1 MSAPAAMAPQAKQD
15 SKKDSSKGSK
25 RRERQPK
32 QRQPLTRPRPAAPRP
47 VEPGKILASAGRPL
61 DWGVRRDFEVQLG
74 HDLSRV
80 RVHTD
85 RDAAGLAEL
94 IGADAVTVGPE
105 IFFAAGAYR
114 PETADGRRLLAHEI
128 LHTVQSPQPRGSL
141 GGRRDG
147 DGGLGRVSVASEP
160 IEQEAERAARGLA
173 AGRATGQARQVR
185 EHLEPAPGLLRYA
198 TVSADNQR
206 SEQLDPATVVDRLVA
221 GLLRSLRGD
230 PDDRSGRVRLQLAK
244 LAPEL
249 RENVL
254 DTLQRRIPSSD
265 FTKVMALVGKLDEQA
280 SDPPIDS
287 QETPEPV
294 REPDPEGE
302 RDDRE
307 REQQSHGEVGE
318 VQSQDQKAEKE
329 QDHGAK
335 EDVHKDATRLDDKRA
350 DQDEKEKKSKA
361 DTKAEDAK
369 TAHDV
374 TQSTGKDHKDREKH
388 DKERHEKAAKKNQ
401 HGKAEAAKD
410 AEESKDSAEK
420 AQKAAAGKK
429 KAPGAAG
436 AQPAAGAI
444 GSAGVGAVAG
454 GSAGDGGFG
463 NVAAGAVDDAA
474 FALDSPLLHHGL
486 LRRKGQQKH
495 ETVPRG
501 EEPIG
506 LPADATAEVAAPT
519 EVTPEAEPA
528 AGAAGQATSSSAG
541 ARGAG
546 GAGPGGGIT
555 AGATGAAGPAS
566 DGLPTSDLDVSSVPT
581 ADQIQLTSD
590 GSVVQPTVPSFP
602 APPKDDTVD
611 PDVPP
616 EQESRERTA
625 DYRAEQAQD
634 QHDGPQAQTDP
645 GQVGPDAIETEP
657 ETEPAAESA
666 APARAGARGG
676 AAAEASAGPQEPGL
690 DDQSAPAGPEAHGGP
705 DGGELS
711 QAAEHGQPE
720 GGPQVDEASGVP
732 ENGAPG
738 AAEPDQQADASGP
751 DAAQQPDQQAGGAP
765 PSDGSLEAGGGSCG
779 GAADTAPDTDAA
791 SKGCGG
797 GGGGGGADAA
807 PPAPAPPQVATQEPQ
822 AALATVSTLSPDQMQ
837 ATIGGV
843 DQSVQTSVGKDRAAL
858 SAAPPS
864 IQRPSGAPQVL
875 NGPPTAA
882 PVVATQ
888 VPKMEAPPQQQKG
901 AQQKPQ
907 DKQVAKGPAPAANMQ
922 PPSVAGDT
930 QGKVTQE
937 EADRVQGS
945 INNIPTSDPSLH
957 TTVGAAPTVELT
969 GDKDPAQ
976 TDHQMDTLHDRSGQA
991 VAIGRQDAALPLGE
1005 NQIYPNVHP
1014 ETLKGAVPG
1023 PAGAQGGPAA
1033 AGAGAGGAGAGAGA
1047 ANSMAQ
1053 ATSVVAQQERGPQFK
1068 AAFDQGSTQ
1077 MGTQQQKK
1085 DADTTQA
1092 HEQNQ
1097 QQIDAA
1103 VKDASSQQADERGSV
1118 KQQADQGRQQWRAEQ
1133 DQKITDANKDAD
1145 TRHGKARSDI
1155 DGKAKSTDKQITD
1168 RQGSDNKNIDDQR
1181 AKAEDDARKEKAK
1194 KRSGGGGFFGWV
1206 KSKISAA
1213 FNAICSAIN
1222 GIFDAARKLVQGI
1235 ISTFTKFVTGLIDLA
1250 AKAIV
1255 GFIKVFAAG
1264 LIALGDVLLAA
1275 FPGLRDKFRKLI
1287 EGWRDKAIAKVNSIA
1302 DGLKAAVTKLLS
1314 ALGSLLSS
1322 ILDGLQAGLIAAVNY
1337 VRTQINNLVTW
1348 AQQALAIFGEFASII
1363 VDIAQ
1368 NPGRWI
1374 SNLAT
1379 AVKDGVRLYLFGAIV
1394 SAVKNWFTQKI
1405 ESIIGLGKAVF
1416 DVLVKGCISI
1426 GQIVK
1431 MAWKALIAALPQM
1444 IIQLVIENVIAALI
1458 PAAGAVLKIIQGLVA
1473 AYNTISRII
1482 AAISTFIKF
1491 LKAVKYG
1498 QAACLF
1504 AQTVASGAVA
1514 LIDFIANWLLSK
1526 LKGAASGI
1534 TSKLKGIAQKIMA
1547 ALGRGAKTL
1556 RKAAGKAFGAAKKG
1570 ASKAMAALKHGAKK
1584 LGSLTKNG
1592 LKRAGA
1598 LAKRGWNAL
1607 KRGAKALGHRLAHT
1621 KLGKTLLNGAKKV
1634 KQTFQ
1639 TWKQKASDWW
1649 KKKHPKKSPQ
1659 ERLDAAVARIQPKV
1673 KWMLDKGVPRIA
1685 LTTALRGMRIWYR
1698 LSSLE
1703 LGSDGTIS
1711 ATINPRKDLE
1721 LKALKVVIP
1730 QADLLAALHKIAT
1743 DLAAD
1748 PEMIKKTQQGV
1759 TAVPKTKKRAAHTEV
1774 TGDTPLL
1781 AIPTTDPNKM
1791 TTNQQEQFDIGDMG
1805 TIKRRKTGRG
1815 SVFVST
1821 VPKSSLPG
1829 SYVAKAPGEDTIG
1842 DFIDRNGLWS
1852 TYASSMKSLLGGK
1865 KQNLT
1870 GMSPTEKSN
1879 LLLLGWL
1886 VSREETTR
1894 NPMAAATNAL
1904 TILRLEAAKQPGAD
1918 PKAILNSMPAFF
1930 SGSEGGGRAL
1940 NKEAETGRS
1949 LESRWQTRQSDRD
1962 NALADEKRLRVEGNV
1977 IAADDL
1983 RAKSDSAYTSEKRVL
1998 DNAETLGDRHVDTV
2012 EAWIKENNI
2021 EDRVNGIVGKM
2032 DLVSD
2037 DARIEAVKQK
2047 LFEEIKQVVRELYL
2061 HTPGKA

>member
-15 SKKDSSKGSK
+15 SKKDGSKGAK

-61 DWGVRRDFEVQLG
+61 DWGLRRDFEVQLG

-105 IFFAAGAYR
+105 IFFAAGSYR
-114 PETADGRRLLAHEI
+114 PETAEGRRLLAHEI

-147 DGGLGRVSVASEP
+147 DAGLGRVSVASEP
-160 IEQEAERAARGLA
+160 IEQEAERVARGLT
-173 AGRATGQARQVR
+173 AGRATNQARQVR
-185 EHLEPAPGLLRYA
+185 EHLEPTPGLLRYA

-206 SEQLDPATVVDRLVA
+206 TEQLDPATVVDRLVA

-230 PDDRSGRVRLQLAK
+230 PDDRSGRVQLQLAK

-254 DTLQRRIPSSD
+254 NTLQQRIPSSD
-265 FTKVMALVGKLDEQA
+265 FSKVMALVGKLDVEA

-287 QETPEPV
+287 HETPEPV
-294 REPDPEGE
+294 SEPDPESE
-302 RDDRE
+302 QDDRE
-307 REQQSHGEVGE
+307 TERQSHDEVAE
-318 VQSQDQKAEKE
+318 VQSQDKKTEKNEKNEKNEKE
-329 QDHGAK
+329 
-335 EDVHKDATRLDDKRA
+335 RP
-350 DQDEKEKKSKA
+350 
-361 DTKAEDAK
+361 
-369 TAHDV
+369 
-374 TQSTGKDHKDREKH
+374 
-388 DKERHEKAAKKNQ
+388 EKAGKKNQ
-401 HGKAEAAKD
+401 HDKDEPVKDEAPKDQTAKD
-410 AEESKDSAEK
+410 SEQSKDSTEK
-420 AQKAAAGKK
+420 AQNTAADEKT
-429 KAPGAAG
+429 APGAPG
-436 AQPAAGAI
+436 AQLAAGAI
-444 GSAGVGAVAG
+444 GAAGIGAVVSA
-454 GSAGDGGFG
+454 SAGDGGFG

-495 ETVPRG
+495 DTVPPG

-506 LPADATAEVAAPT
+506 LPADATAEVAAPA
-519 EVTPEAEPA
+519 EVTPEAEPTASGARGRGVGGAGAGGAAGGTA
-528 AGAAGQATSSSAG
+528 AGAAG
-541 ARGAG
+541 
-546 GAGPGGGIT
+546 
-555 AGATGAAGPAS
+555 AAGPVS

-581 ADQIQLTSD
+581 ADQIKLSSD
-590 GSVVQPTVPSFP
+590 GSVVEPSVPGFP
-602 APPKDDTVD
+602 APPKDDAVD
-611 PDVPP
+611 PGVPP
-616 EQESRERTA
+616 EQEARERTA
-625 DYRAEQAQD
+625 DYRAEQAQE
-634 QHDGPQAQTDP
+634 QREGPQAQTDP
-645 GQVGPDAIETEP
+645 GQVGPDAIESEP

-666 APARAGARGG
+666 PP
-676 AAAEASAGPQEPGL
+676 EPAGPQDQGL
-690 DDQSAPAGPEAHGGP
+690 DDQSAPSGPEAHAGP
-705 DGGELS
+705 DGGELA
-711 QAAEHGQPE
+711 QAAEQGRAE

-738 AAEPDQQADASGP
+738 AAEPDQQADAAGP
-751 DAAQQPDQQAGGAP
+751 DSAQQPDQQADGAP
-765 PSDGSLEAGGGSCG
+765 PADGSLEAGGGSCG
-779 GAADTAPDTDAA
+779 GAPETAPDTDAA
-791 SKGCGG
+791 GKGCGG

-822 AALATVSTLSPDQMQ
+822 AALATVSTLAPDQMQ

-858 SAAPPS
+858 TAAPPS
-864 IQRPSGAPQVL
+864 IERPSGAPQVL
-875 NGPPTAA
+875 NGPPTSA
-882 PVVATQ
+882 PAVATQ
-888 VPKMEAPPQQQKG
+888 VPKMEAPPPQQKG
-901 AQQKPQ
+901 PEQKPQ
-907 DKQVAKGPAPAANMQ
+907 EKQVAKGPAPAANVQ

-930 QGKVTQE
+930 EGKVTQE

-945 INNIPTSDPSLH
+945 INNIPTTDPSLH
-957 TTVGAAPTVELT
+957 TTVGAAPTVQLT

-976 TDHQMDTLHDRSGQA
+976 TDQQMDTLHDRSGQVAA
-991 VAIGRQDAALPLGE
+991 VGRQDAALPLGE
-1005 NQIYPNVHP
+1005 TQIYPNVKP

-1033 AGAGAGGAGAGAGA
+1033 AGGVGGAGAGAGA

-1085 DADTTQA
+1085 DTDTTQA

-1103 VKDASSQQADERGSV
+1103 VKEAGTQQADERGNV
-1118 KQQADQGRQQWRAEQ
+1118 KQQADQGRQQWRDEQ
-1133 DQKITDANKDAD
+1133 DQKIADANKDAD
-1145 TRHGKARSDI
+1145 TRHGKARSDV
-1155 DGKAKSTDKQITD
+1155 DDQAKSTDKQITD
-1168 RQGSDNKNIDDQR
+1168 RQDTDNKSIDDQR

-1213 FNAICSAIN
+1213 FNAICNAIN
-1222 GIFDAARKLVQGI
+1222 DIFDAARKLVQGI

-1275 FPGLRDKFRKLI
+1275 FPGIRDKFRKLI

-1302 DGLKAAVTKLLS
+1302 DGLKSAVSKLLS

-1337 VRTQINNLVTW
+1337 VRNQINNLITW
-1348 AQQALAIFGEFASII
+1348 AQQALAVFGEFASII

-1405 ESIIGLGKAVF
+1405 ESIIGLGKAIF
-1416 DVLVKGCISI
+1416 DILVKGCISI

-1556 RKAAGKAFGAAKKG
+1556 RKAAGKAFTAAKKG
-1570 ASKAMAALKHGAKK
+1570 ASKAMAALKSGAKK
-1584 LGSLTKNG
+1584 LGTLTKNG
-1592 LKRAGA
+1592 LKRAAA

-1607 KRGAKALGHRLAHT
+1607 KRGAKALGHRLANT
-1621 KLGKTLLNGAKKV
+1621 KLGKALLNGAKKV
-1634 KQTFQ
+1634 KQAFQ

-1649 KKKHPKKSPQ
+1649 KKKHPPKSPE
-1659 ERLDAAVARIQPKV
+1659 ERLAAAVARIQPKV
-1673 KWMLDKGVPRIA
+1673 DWMLGKGVPGFA
-1685 LTTALRGMRIWYR
+1685 LKAALRGMRIWYR
-1698 LSSLE
+1698 LASLAMTGSS
-1703 LGSDGTIS
+1703 DFQIA
-1711 ATINPRKDLE
+1711 ATINPTVTFSNGATVDRDMLLRFLRQVSQEVIFSPSSKAGAESGISMSSQMRGVVPKNRNVVEVKNRVGLNSLANFTQTKMSPQLTFTREDIDFERPGGPPLTVTWMQGYMNKLQTTFQKLRNKFVTIPKLPKSVTPLSAPAPPGTSGSYARLIRDVQLLPGGATLAAEMAQVVGGDRTGMANPDWAASMAVLMTDVESMRGKATMATAAMVMQNAMTTGDLATE
-1721 LKALKVVIP
+1721 LGRSPMIP
-1730 QADLLAALHKIAT
+1730 QGAQA
-1743 DLAAD
+1743 AAD
-1748 PEMIKKTQQGV
+1748 EVNTYLSSGGLSGKTESSLSGGAQAMIK
-1759 TAVPKTKKRAAHTEV
+1759 AEV
-1774 TGDTPLL
+1774 
-1781 AIPTTDPNKM
+1781 
-1791 TTNQQEQFDIGDMG
+1791 
-1805 TIKRRKTGRG
+1805 
-1815 SVFVST
+1815 
-1821 VPKSSLPG
+1821 
-1829 SYVAKAPGEDTIG
+1829 
-1842 DFIDRNGLWS
+1842 
-1852 TYASSMKSLLGGK
+1852 
-1865 KQNLT
+1865 
-1870 GMSPTEKSN
+1870 
-1879 LLLLGWL
+1879 
-1886 VSREETTR
+1886 
-1894 NPMAAATNAL
+1894 
-1904 TILRLEAAKQPGAD
+1904 
-1918 PKAILNSMPAFF
+1918 
-1930 SGSEGGGRAL
+1930 
-1940 NKEAETGRS
+1940 
-1949 LESRWQTRQSDRD
+1949 
-1962 NALADEKRLRVEGNV
+1962 
-1977 IAADDL
+1977 DL
-1983 RAKSDSAYTSEKRVL
+1983 
-1998 DNAETLGDRHVDTV
+1998 V
-2012 EAWIKENNI
+2012 EAWIKLQDI
-2021 EDRVNGIVGKM
+2021 KVDHGSKKSVEDQLCDQIRKRIHAFYGTAPQDVKMFQMWQDAKRQGI
-2032 DLVSD
+2032 DFQTFTRLYR
-2037 DARIEAVKQK
+2037 ARK
-2047 LFEEIKQVVRELYL
+2047 
-2061 HTPGKA
+2061 G

>member
-1 MSAPAAMAPQAKQD
+1 MSAPAAMAPQAKQN
-15 SKKDSSKGSK
+15 SNKDSSKGAK
-25 RRERQPK
+25 HRERQPK
-32 QRQPLTRPRPAAPRP
+32 QRQPLTRPRPPAPRP

-61 DWGVRRDFEVQLG
+61 DWGLRRDFEVQLG

-114 PETADGRRLLAHEI
+114 PETAEGRRLLAHEI
-128 LHTVQSPQPRGSL
+128 LHTVQSPQPRGSH

-160 IEQEAERAARGLA
+160 IEQEAERVARGLA
-173 AGRATGQARQVR
+173 AGRATNQARQVR
-185 EHLEPAPGLLRYA
+185 EHLEPAAGLLRYA

-206 SEQLDPATVVDRLVA
+206 TEQLDPATVVDRLVA

-230 PDDRSGRVRLQLAK
+230 PDDRSGRVQLQLAK

-254 DTLQRRIPSSD
+254 DTLRQRIPSSD
-265 FTKVMALVGKLDEQA
+265 FTKVMALVGTLDDQA

-287 QETPEPV
+287 HETPEPV
-294 REPDPEGE
+294 SEPDPEGE
-302 RDDRE
+302 QDDRE
-307 REQQSHGEVGE
+307 TEQQSHGEVAE
-318 VQSQDQKAEKE
+318 VESRDKKAEKAE
-329 QDHGAK
+329 KDRAKHEAKDSKAEKKADSEKADHD
-335 EDVHKDATRLDDKRA
+335 ENHKDG
-350 DQDEKEKKSKA
+350 EK
-361 DTKAEDAK
+361 
-369 TAHDV
+369 
-374 TQSTGKDHKDREKH
+374 Q
-388 DKERHEKAAKKNQ
+388 DKEPHEKDTKKNQ
-401 HGKAEAAKD
+401 HAKGKSKAEAAKD
-410 AEESKDSAEK
+410 AEQSKDNAEN
-420 AQKAAAGKK
+420 AQKAAAGEK

-436 AQPAAGAI
+436 AEPAAGAI
-444 GSAGVGAVAG
+444 GAAGAGAVVS

-486 LRRKGQQKH
+486 LRRKGQQRH
-495 ETVPRG
+495 ETVPQG

-506 LPADATAEVAAPT
+506 LPADATAEVAAPP

-528 AGAAGQATSSSAG
+528 AGTAASSG
-541 ARGAG
+541 ARGRGAG
-546 GAGPGGGIT
+546 GAGAGGGA
-555 AGATGAAGPAS
+555 AGGEAGGGTATGAAGAAGVAGPVS
-566 DGLPTSDLDVSSVPT
+566 DGLPTSDLDVSAVPT
-581 ADQIQLTSD
+581 ADQITLSSD
-590 GSVVQPTVPSFP
+590 GSVVEPAVPSFP
-602 APPKDDTVD
+602 APPKDDAVN

-616 EQESRERTA
+616 EQEARERTA
-625 DYRAEQAQD
+625 DYRAEQAQE
-634 QHDGPQAQTDP
+634 QHEGTQAQTDP

-657 ETEPAAESA
+657 ETVPAAESA
-666 APARAGARGG
+666 TPAQ
-676 AAAEASAGPQEPGL
+676 AGPQEPGL
-690 DDQSAPAGPEAHGGP
+690 DDQSAPSGPEAHAGP

-732 ENGAPG
+732 ENGASG
-738 AAEPDQQADASGP
+738 AAEPDQQSDASSP
-751 DAAQQPDQQAGGAP
+751 DSAQQPDQQADGAP
-765 PSDGSLEAGGGSCG
+765 PADGSLEAGGGSCG
-779 GAADTAPDTDAA
+779 GAATTAPDTDDAA
-791 SKGCGG
+791 KACGG

-822 AALATVSTLSPDQMQ
+822 AALATVSTLAPDQMQ

-843 DQSVQTSVGKDRAAL
+843 DQSVQTSVGKDRTAL
-858 SAAPPS
+858 AAAPPS
-864 IQRPSGAPQVL
+864 AQRPSGAPQVL
-875 NGPPTAA
+875 NGPPTSA
-882 PVVATQ
+882 PPVATQ
-888 VPKMEAPPQQQKG
+888 VPKMEAPPPQQKG
-901 AQQKPQ
+901 PEQKPQ
-907 DKQVAKGPAPAANMQ
+907 EKQVAKGPAPAANVQ

-930 QGKVTQE
+930 EGKVTQE

-945 INNIPTSDPSLH
+945 INNIPTTDPSLH
-957 TTVGAAPTVELT
+957 TTVGPAPAVQLT

-976 TDHQMDTLHDRSGQA
+976 TDQQMDTLHDRSGQVAA
-991 VAIGRQDAALPLGE
+991 VGNQDAALPLGE
-1005 NQIYPNVHP
+1005 TQIYPNVRP

-1033 AGAGAGGAGAGAGA
+1033 AAGAGAGGAAAGA

-1053 ATSVVAQQERGPQFK
+1053 ATSVVAQQERGPQFT
-1068 AAFDQGSTQ
+1068 AAFEQGSTQ

-1085 DADTTQA
+1085 DTDTSQA

-1103 VKDASSQQADERGSV
+1103 VKEAGSQQADERGSV

-1133 DQKITDANKDAD
+1133 DQKIADANKDAD

-1155 DGKAKSTDKQITD
+1155 DTKAKSTDKQITE
-1168 RQGSDNKNIDDQR
+1168 RQDSDNKNIDDQR
-1181 AKAEDDARKEKAK
+1181 AKAEDNARKEKAK

-1222 GIFDAARKLVQGI
+1222 DIFDAARKLVQGI

-1255 GFIKVFAAG
+1255 GFIKAFAAG

-1275 FPGLRDKFRKLI
+1275 FPGIRDKFRKLI

-1314 ALGSLLSS
+1314 ALGSILSS
-1322 ILDGLQAGLIAAVNY
+1322 ILDVLQAGLIAAVNY
-1337 VRTQINNLVTW
+1337 VRTQINNLITW

-1405 ESIIGLGKAVF
+1405 ESIIGLGKAIF
-1416 DVLVKGCISI
+1416 DILVKGCISI

-1547 ALGRGAKTL
+1547 ALSRGAKTL
-1556 RKAAGKAFGAAKKG
+1556 RKAAGKAFTAAKKG
-1570 ASKAMAALKHGAKK
+1570 ASKAMAALKHGATK
-1584 LGSLTKNG
+1584 LGTLTKNG
-1592 LKRAGA
+1592 LKRVGA
-1598 LAKRGWNAL
+1598 LAKRSWNAF
-1607 KRGAKALGHRLAHT
+1607 KRGTKALGHRLAHT
-1621 KLGKTLLNGAKKV
+1621 KLGKALLNGAKKV
-1634 KQTFQ
+1634 KQTYH
-1639 TWKQKASDWW
+1639 TWKQKASDWL
-1649 KKKHPKKSPQ
+1649 KKKHPPKSPE

-1673 KWMLDKGVPRIA
+1673 TWMLDRGVPRGA

-1711 ATINPRKDLE
+1711 ATINPRKDLD

-1730 QADLLAALHKIAT
+1730 QAELLAALHKIAT
-1743 DLAAD
+1743 DLAGD
-1748 PEMIKKTQQGV
+1748 PEMIRKTQQGV
-1759 TAVPKTKKRAAHTEV
+1759 TAVPKTKKRAAHAEV

-1791 TTNQQEQFDIGDMG
+1791 TRNQQEQFDIGDMG

-1865 KQNLT
+1865 KQDLT
-1870 GMSPTEKSN
+1870 GMSATEKSN

-1904 TILRLEAAKQPGAD
+1904 TILRLEAAKHPGAD

-1940 NKEAETGRS
+1940 NEEAEAGRS
-1949 LESRWQTRQSDRD
+1949 LESRWQTRQDDRD
-1962 NALADEKRLRVEGNV
+1962 KALVDEKRLRTEGNL

-1983 RAKSDSAYTSEKRVL
+1983 RSKSDSAYASEKRVL

-2012 EAWIKENNI
+2012 EAWIKENNV

-2061 HTPGKA
+2061 HAQGKA

>member
-15 SKKDSSKGSK
+15 SNKDSSKGGK

-61 DWGVRRDFEVQLG
+61 DWGLRRDFEVQLG

-114 PETADGRRLLAHEI
+114 PETAEGRRLLAHEI

-173 AGRATGQARQVR
+173 AGRATNQARQVR

-206 SEQLDPATVVDRLVA
+206 TEQLDPATVVDRLVA

-230 PDDRSGRVRLQLAK
+230 PDDRSGRVQLQLAK

-254 DTLQRRIPSSD
+254 DTMRQRIPSSD
-265 FTKVMALVGKLDEQA
+265 FAKVMALVGKLDDQA

-287 QETPEPV
+287 HETPGPV
-294 REPDPEGE
+294 SEPDPEGE
-302 RDDRE
+302 QDDRE
-307 REQQSHGEVGE
+307 TERQSHGEVVE
-318 VQSQDQKAEKE
+318 VESRDKKAEKAE
-329 QDHGAK
+329 KAETDRDQHEAK
-335 EDVHKDATRLDDKRA
+335 DN
-350 DQDEKEKKSKA
+350 DQDKDKDKA
-361 DTKAEDAK
+361 QQ
-369 TAHDV
+369 TAD
-374 TQSTGKDHKDREKH
+374 KDSEKH
-388 DKERHEKAAKKNQ
+388 DKEPHEKVAKKDQ
-401 HGKAEAAKD
+401 HDKAEVAKD
-410 AEESKDSAEK
+410 SEQSKDSAEK
-420 AQKAAAGKK
+420 AQNAAAGEKK
-429 KAPGAAG
+429 VPGAPG
-436 AQPAAGAI
+436 AQPAAGAL
-444 GSAGVGAVAG
+444 GAAGIGAVVSA
-454 GSAGDGGFG
+454 SAGDGGFG

-474 FALDSPLLHHGL
+474 FALDSPLLQHGL

-495 ETVPRG
+495 DTVPPG

-506 LPADATAEVAAPT
+506 LPADATAEVAAPA
-519 EVTPEAEPA
+519 EVTPEAEPT
-528 AGAAGQATSSSAG
+528 AGAAGPAASRS
-541 ARGAG
+541 AG
-546 GAGPGGGIT
+546 GAGAGGGT
-555 AGATGAAGPAS
+555 AAGATGAAGTAGPVS
-566 DGLPTSDLDVSSVPT
+566 DGLPTSDLDVSAVPT
-581 ADQIQLTSD
+581 ADQIKLSSD
-590 GSVVQPTVPSFP
+590 GSVVEPSVPSFP
-602 APPKDDTVD
+602 APPKDDAVN

-616 EQESRERTA
+616 EQEARERTA
-625 DYRAEQAQD
+625 DYRADQAQE
-634 QHDGPQAQTDP
+634 QHEGTQAQTDP

-666 APARAGARGG
+666 APSQTDVRGG
-676 AAAEASAGPQEPGL
+676 APSGADEPGL
-690 DDQSAPAGPEAHGGP
+690 DDQSAPSGPEAHAGP
-705 DGGELS
+705 DGGELA

-738 AAEPDQQADASGP
+738 AAEPDQQSDASGP
-751 DAAQQPDQQAGGAP
+751 DSAQQPDQQADSAP
-765 PSDGSLEAGGGSCG
+765 PADGSLEAGGGSCG
-779 GAADTAPDTDAA
+779 GAANTAPDTDDA

-822 AALATVSTLSPDQMQ
+822 AALATISTLPPDQMQ

-843 DQSVQTSVGKDRAAL
+843 DQSVQTSVGKDRTAL
-858 SAAPPS
+858 AAAPPS

-875 NGPPTAA
+875 NGPPTSA
-882 PVVATQ
+882 PPVATQ
-888 VPKMEAPPQQQKG
+888 VPKMEAPPPQQKG
-901 AQQKPQ
+901 VEQKPQ
-907 DKQVAKGPAPAANMQ
+907 EKQVAKGPAPAANVQ

-930 QGKVTQE
+930 EGKVTQE

-945 INNIPTSDPSLH
+945 INNIPTTDPSLH
-957 TTVGAAPTVELT
+957 TTVGPAPTVQLT

-976 TDHQMDTLHDRSGQA
+976 TDQQMDTLHDRSGQVAA
-991 VAIGRQDAALPLGE
+991 VGRQDAALPLGE
-1005 NQIYPNVHP
+1005 TQIYPNVHP

-1033 AGAGAGGAGAGAGA
+1033 AGAGAGAGAGGAGAGA

-1077 MGTQQQKK
+1077 MGTKQQKK
-1085 DADTTQA
+1085 DTDTTQA

-1103 VKDASSQQADERGSV
+1103 VKEASSQQTDERGNV

-1133 DQKITDANKDAD
+1133 DQKIADANKDAD

-1155 DGKAKSTDKQITD
+1155 DTQAKSTDKQITD
-1168 RQGSDNKNIDDQR
+1168 RQDTDNKNIDDQR

-1194 KRSGGGGFFGWV
+1194 KRSRGGGFFGWV

-1213 FNAICSAIN
+1213 FNAICHAIN
-1222 GIFDAARKLVQGI
+1222 DIFDAARKLVQGI

-1255 GFIKVFAAG
+1255 GFIKAFAAG

-1275 FPGLRDKFRKLI
+1275 FPGIRDKFRKLI
-1287 EGWRDKAIAKVNSIA
+1287 EGWRDKAIAKVNAIA

-1314 ALGSLLSS
+1314 ALGSILSS
-1322 ILDGLQAGLIAAVNY
+1322 ILDALQAGLIAAVNY
-1337 VRTQINNLVTW
+1337 VRNQINNLITW

-1405 ESIIGLGKAVF
+1405 ESIIGLGKAIF
-1416 DVLVKGCISI
+1416 DILVKGCISI

-1431 MAWKALIAALPQM
+1431 MAWKALITALPQM

-1547 ALGRGAKTL
+1547 ALSRGAKTL
-1556 RKAAGKAFGAAKKG
+1556 RKAAGKAFTAAKKG
-1570 ASKAMAALKHGAKK
+1570 ASKAMAALKRGAKK

-1621 KLGKTLLNGAKKV
+1621 KLGKALLNGAKKV

-1639 TWKQKASDWW
+1639 KWKQKASDWW
-1649 KKKHPKKSPQ
+1649 KKKHPQKSPE
-1659 ERLDAAVARIQPKV
+1659 ERLAAAVARIKPKV
-1673 KWMLDKGVPRIA
+1673 EFMLRRGVPRAVLRAA
-1685 LTTALRGMRIWYR
+1685 LFGMRTWYR
-1698 LSSLE
+1698 LSKLSM
-1703 LGSDGTIS
+1703 SDGDTSQIV
-1711 ATINPRKDLE
+1711 AAINPEQTVSDAELLKMVQIVGHAQHRMEQVIKNRQERRAQELAADAAKNQAERDAADANRVPLETNTTAAPRDALDAAARLESRVAKKEQVKKFEYGDSGLYSTMNWAGYGMRPGELHPIDPDTAAELTHLDKYTNFIDHAIKDLE
-1721 LKALKVVIP
+1721 PADIQKYAKLFSEAGYDKLPTDAKGRKVASLIGYFVTLRTAIETSRLKAAGLATMGEVKEIVAAAPADVKGILEKIKDGPMVAFRSVKSANALVKVAREV
-1730 QADLLAALHKIAT
+1730 QATDPENQLSLIGKRRARLLAPAAQPKRDLTKNP
-1743 DLAAD
+1743 LAAGGEES
-1748 PEMIKKTQQGV
+1748 PAG
-1759 TAVPKTKKRAAHTEV
+1759 
-1774 TGDTPLL
+1774 L
-1781 AIPTTDPNKM
+1781 AQKLM
-1791 TTNQQEQFDIGDMG
+1791 
-1805 TIKRRKTGRG
+1805 
-1815 SVFVST
+1815 
-1821 VPKSSLPG
+1821 SSIERILELEKLQ
-1829 SYVAKAPGEDTIG
+1829 VLPGEDQAA
-1842 DFIDRNGLWS
+1842 IDD
-1852 TYASSMKSLLGGK
+1852 MK
-1865 KQNLT
+1865 KQIDTLLVRWKWLT
-1870 GMSPTEKSN
+1870 
-1879 LLLLGWL
+1879 
-1886 VSREETTR
+1886 
-1894 NPMAAATNAL
+1894 
-1904 TILRLEAAKQPGAD
+1904 Q
-1918 PKAILNSMPAFF
+1918 
-1930 SGSEGGGRAL
+1930 
-1940 NKEAETGRS
+1940 
-1949 LESRWQTRQSDRD
+1949 Q
-1962 NALADEKRLRVEGNV
+1962 
-1977 IAADDL
+1977 DL
-1983 RAKSDSAYTSEKRVL
+1983 SK
-1998 DNAETLGDRHVDTV
+1998 
-2012 EAWIKENNI
+2012 
-2021 EDRVNGIVGKM
+2021 
-2032 DLVSD
+2032 
-2037 DARIEAVKQK
+2037 
-2047 LFEEIKQVVRELYL
+2047 
-2061 HTPGKA
+2061 